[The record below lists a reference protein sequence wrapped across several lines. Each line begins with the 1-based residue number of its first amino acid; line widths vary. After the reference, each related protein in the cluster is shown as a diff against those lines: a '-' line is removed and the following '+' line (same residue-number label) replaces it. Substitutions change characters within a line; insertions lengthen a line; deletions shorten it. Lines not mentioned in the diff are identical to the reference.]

1 MRGPPVCTETYI
13 FISFSFYLL
22 KGCSFIIP
30 PKAIP
35 GRMTLLVTLF
45 LVQMQMVKDVQAIIP
60 DLDTLTGIS
69 VFALVS
75 LLFIFIAL
83 IEYAIILLVARLSDS
98 FKFKIKWSTEIVDL
112 VSMFSYFLGFV
123 LFILSYASLYV

>member
-1 MRGPPVCTETYI
+1 
-13 FISFSFYLL
+13 
-22 KGCSFIIP
+22 
-30 PKAIP
+30 
-35 GRMTLLVTLF
+35 MTLLVTLF

-60 DLDTLTGIS
+60 DLDSLTGMS

-98 FKFKIKWSTEIVDL
+98 FKFKIKWNTEIVDL
-112 VSMFSYFLGFV
+112 VSMSSYFLGFV
-123 LFILSYASLYV
+123 LFILSYASLYM

>member
-1 MRGPPVCTETYI
+1 
-13 FISFSFYLL
+13 
-22 KGCSFIIP
+22 
-30 PKAIP
+30 
-35 GRMTLLVTLF
+35 MTLLVTLF

-83 IEYAIILLVARLSDS
+83 IEYAITLLVARMADS
-98 FKFKIKWSTEIVDL
+98 FKFEIKWNTEIVDF
-112 VSMFSYFLGFV
+112 VSMALYFLGFI
-123 LFILSYASLYV
+123 LFILSYASLYM

>member
-1 MRGPPVCTETYI
+1 
-13 FISFSFYLL
+13 
-22 KGCSFIIP
+22 
-30 PKAIP
+30 
-35 GRMTLLVTLF
+35 MTLLVTLF
-45 LVQMQMVKDVQAIIP
+45 LVQMQMVNDVQAIIP
-60 DLDTLTGIS
+60 DLDNLTGIS

-83 IEYAIILLVARLSDS
+83 IEYAIILLVARLSDY

-123 LFILSYASLYV
+123 LFILSYASIYV